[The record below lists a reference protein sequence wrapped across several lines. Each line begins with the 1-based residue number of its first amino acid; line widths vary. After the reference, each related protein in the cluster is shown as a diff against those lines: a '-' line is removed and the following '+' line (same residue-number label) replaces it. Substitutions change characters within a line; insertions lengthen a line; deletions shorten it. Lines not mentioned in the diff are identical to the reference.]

1 MDMKKIVNLLVM
13 VLISMGAAA
22 QSGHD
27 PDLVMPRFPGGTDA
41 LVKYLSAVIQFPEQA
56 MQYSLGGKVLVSFIV
71 NEDGTLRDITPQEY
85 SIEYYNPASF
95 AGESE
100 NDQSALKLQVAQLF
114 VDEAVRT
121 VKNMPPWMPGS
132 LRGRYVGVR
141 YTLPITFTIP
151 E

>member
-1 MDMKKIVNLLVM
+1 M
-13 VLISMGAAA
+13 
-22 QSGHD
+22 
-27 PDLVMPRFPGGTDA
+27 
-41 LVKYLSAVIQFPEQA
+41 
-56 MQYSLGGKVLVSFIV
+56 LVSFIV

-95 AGESE
+95 ASKSE
-100 NDQSALKLQVAQLF
+100 MEQDALKLQVAQLF

-132 LRGRYVGVR
+132 LRGQYVGVR
-141 YTLPITFTIP
+141 YTLPITFSIP